1 MDILYH
7 YCNPA
12 AFLSIIGNRCIWLS
26 SLSLSNDAMEGKLV
40 GSTFR
45 TLFDRNKLNEKQASM
60 VIDAIKS
67 LEEVIDGLGFCLSE
81 KGDLLSQWR
90 GYSGDGQGFSIG
102 FSKEYL
108 ESLNNSRDKNT
119 PGFSTERVIYEL
131 AEHESALQ
139 PIFERILQDIL
150 IGKLNPP
157 SPPSML
163 MGLDHEAGQK
173 IYELA
178 REEYGKAVH
187 NMMSKVFMVLSHLF
201 RLKNPAFR
209 EEAEWR
215 LISHLFNELEDECE
229 FRISAERLIPFR
241 SIALKNL
248 DIPAIR
254 EVILG
259 PKNITPEFVV
269 SKFLEKNGFVGVTVK
284 RSSATYR

>member
-1 MDILYH
+1 
-7 YCNPA
+7 
-12 AFLSIIGNRCIWLS
+12 
-26 SLSLSNDAMEGKLV
+26 
-40 GSTFR
+40 
-45 TLFDRNKLNEKQASM
+45 
-60 VIDAIKS
+60 
-67 LEEVIDGLGFCLSE
+67 
-81 KGDLLSQWR
+81 
-90 GYSGDGQGFSIG
+90 
-102 FSKEYL
+102 
-108 ESLNNSRDKNT
+108 
-119 PGFSTERVIYEL
+119 
-131 AEHESALQ
+131 
-139 PIFERILQDIL
+139 
-150 IGKLNPP
+150 
-157 SPPSML
+157 
-163 MGLDHEAGQK
+163 
-173 IYELA
+173 
-178 REEYGKAVH
+178 
-187 NMMSKVFMVLSHLF
+187 MVLSHLF